1 MIVANSNSHSIVDS
15 AGTIRTAASAAAAA
29 AAAAYHYYKDI
40 ITSTAIYF
48 LGFIL

>member
-15 AGTIRTAASAAAAA
+15 AGTIRTAAAAA